1 MLSALV
7 HIAVVG
13 IYTLITFLIVVFLL
27 KDKRSKNY
35 ILVDLTFTY
44 TFLHLARCYDDLL
57 NWHGDFFFFAFLG
70 LLVVMIIFN
79 KASWGNK

>member
-13 IYTLITFLIVVFLL
+13 IYTLITFLIVVFLF

-44 TFLHLARCYDDLL
+44 TFLHLAVWYDDLL
-57 NWHGDFFFFAFLG
+57 NCHGDFFFFAFLG